1 MIVAGCRSC
10 DLAAGHHAASVTGA
24 GPAAVMLQLGR
35 YLSPSGSGRNIVV
48 TDRVRCRGGP
58 APPLIPPA

>member
-24 GPAAVMLQLGR
+24 GPAAV
-35 YLSPSGSGRNIVV
+35 
-48 TDRVRCRGGP
+48 
-58 APPLIPPA
+58 